1 MARRLRAEAGLRRV
15 LVLGARGFF
24 GRHAVALLRAD
35 GIAAVP
41 IGHDQADVED
51 RASLRSLV
59 HANDVLLDTVGPFQR
74 RTNALLDVALERQA
88 DLVDLSDSASYA
100 RSIGER
106 SAEIAAQGIAVLT
119 GCSAVSAVVA
129 TLVRASDVGDPLR
142 VDAWLAPASRDT
154 ANVATARSFLASV
167 RSSAMRT
174 CEFAPVRGMAVE
186 SGLSVQLPA
195 IWPGLRDPAFWVDP
209 HTRGAGPLLG
219 LAARSAVAR
228 RALDALVPLGVRL
241 ARLAGTRAGIFAVGV
256 EGSAGIA
263 RWVLRAPRG
272 SFLLALGP
280 ATIAVRRLAAGDREP
295 RGLVPADRQVTPDAL
310 FAYLDRHGIAVTRDQ
325 PSL

>member
-1 MARRLRAEAGLRRV
+1 MRRV

-35 GIAAVP
+35 GVAAVP

-51 RASLRSLV
+51 RAALRSLV

-74 RTNALLDVALERQA
+74 RTHALLDVALERQA

-106 SAEIAAQGIAVLT
+106 TADIAAQGIAVLT

-129 TLVRASDVGDPLR
+129 TLVRASEVGDPLR

-167 RSSAMRT
+167 RSGAMRA

-186 SGLSVQLPA
+186 SGLSVQLRA
-195 IWPGLRDPAFWVDP
+195 VWPGLRDAAFWVDP

-219 LAARSAVAR
+219 LAARSGAAR
-228 RALDALVPLGVRL
+228 AALDALVPFGVRL
-241 ARLAGTRAGIFAVGV
+241 ARLAGTREGTVAVRV

-263 RWVLRAPRG
+263 RWVLHAPRG
-272 SFLLALGP
+272 SYLLALGP

-295 RGLVPADRQVTPDAL
+295 RGLVPADQQVRMEAL
-310 FAYLDRHGIAVTRDQ
+310 LTYLERHGIAVTRDQ